1 MDMSLVSYLV
11 VGAVAGWLAGQIM
24 RGRGFGCI
32 GNVII
37 GLVGAVIGGYVFST
51 LGWQFGTGL
60 VNDIGTALVGAMILL
75 GVANV
80 LGGGRK

>member
-1 MDMSLVSYLV
+1 MDLSLVSYLV
-11 VGAVAGWLAGQIM
+11 VGAVSGWLAGEIM

-32 GNVII
+32 GNVVI
-37 GLVGAVIGGYVFST
+37 GLVGAVIGGYVFGA
-51 LGWQFGTGL
+51 LGWELGTGI
-60 VNDIGTALVGAMILL
+60 VNDIATSLVGAMILL